1 MKGEKFCAPRALET
15 LHLALSSSDRLMPK
29 AGTQLTFAQG
39 ANVFWNN
46 SAKTCKA
53 TSAGYYCIGAA
64 VAAAGANDTHV
75 IVRLDGRATTA
86 V

>member
-1 MKGEKFCAPRALET
+1 LTCNFRSVVGIWSF
-15 LHLALSSSDRLMPK
+15 PK
-29 AGTQLTFAQG
+29 AGTPLTFADG
-39 ANVFWNN
+39 SKVFWDI
-46 SAKTCKA
+46 SAKTKA

-75 IVRLDGRATTA
+75 IVKLDGRSVTA

>member
-1 MKGEKFCAPRALET
+1 
-15 LHLALSSSDRLMPK
+15 MPK

-39 ANVFWNN
+39 AKVFWDN
-46 SAKTCKA
+46 SAQTKA

-64 VAAAGANDTHV
+64 VAAAGASDTHV
-75 IVRLDGRATTA
+75 IVRLDGRSVTA